1 MLEETTLC
9 WFSMFVVVVLS
20 KATDVTFYISTQYT
34 TYIFETLMFSFDYIL
49 FSLVLKMPVRLS
61 QTTA

>member
-1 MLEETTLC
+1 MLEETALC

-49 FSLVLKMPVRLS
+49 FSLVLKMPVRVS

>member
-49 FSLVLKMPVRLS
+49 FSLVLKMPVRVS